1 MDIKTFI
8 TPHYKSNSY
17 IIIIDTK
24 CVIVDINLDA
34 IDYIKE
40 NKLEPVYLFLTHEH
54 LDHIKGTSKIKTLY
68 PSIKIISSKI
78 TAENI
83 QDSRE
88 NLSFYFD
95 GIGFTENGVDIFSE
109 DENEFIF
116 KGIKIKTYNTPGHS
130 EGSIIINIDNVLFTG
145 DTVLDV
151 KTPVNLP
158 NSSKVKLKESIDFI
172 DENFSDDTIFYQGHG
187 KPFLK
192 KNWDK
197 DKSIGQKKYMV

>member
-83 QDSRE
+83 KDSRE
-88 NLSFYFD
+88 NLSLYFD
-95 GIGFTENGVDIFSE
+95 GVGFEEDGVDIFSE

-130 EGSIIINIDNVLFTG
+130 EGSIVIHMINILFTG
-145 DTVLDV
+145 DTVLDL

-158 NSSKVKLKESIDFI
+158 HSSKIKLKESVDFI

-192 KNWDK
+192 KDWDK
-197 DKSIGQKKYMV
+197 QKSLGNNR

>member
-1 MDIKTFI
+1 MEIKTFI

-17 IIIIDTK
+17 IIIIGNE
-24 CVIVDINLDA
+24 CVIIDINLEA
-34 IDYIKE
+34 IDYINE
-40 NKLEPVYLFLTHEH
+40 NKLKPVYLFLTHEH
-54 LDHIKGTSKIKTLY
+54 LDHIKGASKIKTLY

-83 QDSRE
+83 QDNRE
-88 NLSFYFD
+88 NLSLYFD
-95 GIGFTENGVDIFSE
+95 GIGFTENGVDIFIE

-116 KGIKIKTYNTPGHS
+116 QDKIIKAYNTPGHS
-130 EGSIIINIDNVLFTG
+130 EGSIVINMDNLLFTG

-158 NSSKVKLKESIDFI
+158 TSSKAKLKESIDFI
-172 DENFSDDTIFYQGHG
+172 DENFSDNTIFYQGHG

-192 KNWDK
+192 KDWDK
-197 DKSIGQKKYMV
+197 QKSLYNKI

>member
-83 QDSRE
+83 KDSRE

-130 EGSIIINIDNVLFTG
+130 EGSIVIHMINILFTG
-145 DTVLDV
+145 DTVLDL

-158 NSSKVKLKESIDFI
+158 HSSKIKLKESIDFI
-172 DENFSDDTIFYQGHG
+172 DKNFPDDIVFYIGHG
-187 KPFLK
+187 DPFLK

>member
-1 MDIKTFI
+1 MKIYTLVS
-8 TPHYKSNSY
+8 TRHNSNSF
-17 IIIIDTK
+17 IINIENK
-24 CVIVDINLDA
+24 CIIVDINLEA

-40 NKLEPVYLFLTHEH
+40 NNLEPEYLILTHEH
-54 LDHIKGTSKIKTLY
+54 LDHIKGTSQIKKLY

-83 QDSRE
+83 QDNRE
-88 NLSFYFD
+88 NLSLYFD
-95 GIGFTENGVDIFSE
+95 GVGFEEDGVDIFIE
-109 DENEFIF
+109 DKNEFTFQDIL
-116 KGIKIKTYNTPGHS
+116 IKTYNTPGHS
-130 EGSIIINIDNVLFTG
+130 EGSIVINIDNLLFTG

-158 NSSKVKLKESIDFI
+158 HSSKIKLKESVDFI

-192 KNWDK
+192 KDWNK
-197 DKSIGQKKYMV
+197 TITLNSK

>member
-1 MDIKTFI
+1 MNIKTFI
-8 TPHYKSNSY
+8 TPHHKSNSY
-17 IIIIDTK
+17 IVIINNK
-24 CVIVDINLDA
+24 CFIIDINLEA

-40 NKLEPVYLFLTHEH
+40 NNLEPEYLFLTHEH
-54 LDHIKGTSKIKTLY
+54 LDHIKV
-68 PSIKIISSKI
+68 ISSKI

-83 QDSRE
+83 KDSRE

-116 KGIKIKTYNTPGHS
+116 QDILIKTYNTPGHS
-130 EGSIIINIDNVLFTG
+130 EGSIVINIDNLLFTG

-158 NSSKVKLKESIDFI
+158 HSSKIKLKESVDFI

-192 KNWDK
+192 KDWNK
-197 DKSIGQKKYMV
+197 TITLNSK

>member
-83 QDSRE
+83 KDSRE

-95 GIGFTENGVDIFSE
+95 GIGFTENGVDIFIE

-116 KGIKIKTYNTPGHS
+116 QDKIIKAYNTPGHS
-130 EGSIIINIDNVLFTG
+130 EGSIVINMDNLLFTG

-158 NSSKVKLKESIDFI
+158 TSSKAKLKESIDFI
-172 DENFSDDTIFYQGHG
+172 DENFSDNTIFYQGHG

-192 KNWDK
+192 KDWDK
-197 DKSIGQKKYMV
+197 QKSLGNNR